1 MMTDPYL
8 IRLHGGRFDG
18 YRQSVNYILL
28 DTRLEMPGTLPCPDD
43 IPSPPRAAVYE
54 LRRASIEILDGLPTM
69 VLNYHFVGMRV
80 GMVSAQI
87 KRLAQWKDRLAQ
99 RVLRITGTFL
109 STSWKLLRRP
119 RTDVA
124 FIGRHPACIE
134 ILNPKRLLSRVLRSI
149 GQESL

>member
-8 IRLHGGRFDG
+8 IQLHGGRFDG

-28 DTRLEMPGTLPCPDD
+28 DTRLKMPGTLPCPDG

-69 VLNYHFVGMRV
+69 VLNYHF
-80 GMVSAQI
+80 A
-87 KRLAQWKDRLAQ
+87 
-99 RVLRITGTFL
+99 GTFS

-119 RTDVA
+119 RTYVA

-134 ILNPKRLLSRVLRSI
+134 ILNPKDRQSNNCRISR
-149 GQESL
+149 